1 MRARLVLVVVVAAL
15 APGCGGSSGTSPSED
30 KSDSRVESS
39 EANVR
44 INDLIATLRE
54 EGQHE
59 TYPVAAAADIQ
70 KTEEAL
76 GKELPDSYKA
86 FVNKFS
92 NGAYL
97 FEVQEVSAVGDGNP
111 QIAAIQNID
120 RIGEGNPEYRIPFRE
135 GGETRYETLVP
146 FGLDANGN
154 EWCFVIEG
162 EPPGNEY
169 AVAYLDTSGRKLY
182 GRQSGFTEWLSI
194 LVKEQDEVIRT
205 LYDDDVIYDELGLG

>member
-1 MRARLVLVVVVAAL
+1 VAVQ
-15 APGCGGSSGTSPSED
+15 GTSPSDD
-30 KSDSRVESS
+30 KSDSRVETS
-39 EANVR
+39 EANVK
-44 INDLIATLRE
+44 IDDLIARLRE

-59 TYPVAAAADIQ
+59 TYPPAAAPDVQ
-70 KTEEAL
+70 KTEEGL

-86 FVNKFS
+86 FVSKFS

-111 QIAAIQNID
+111 QIAPIQNID
-120 RIGEGNPEYRIPFRE
+120 RIGEGNPEQRIPFRE
-135 GGETRYETLVP
+135 GGETRYENLVP

-162 EPPGNEY
+162 KPPGNEY
-169 AVAYLDTSGRKLY
+169 AVAYLDTNERKLY
-182 GRQSGFTEWLSI
+182 GKLSGFTEWLSI
-194 LVKEQDEVIRT
+194 LVKERDEVIRT